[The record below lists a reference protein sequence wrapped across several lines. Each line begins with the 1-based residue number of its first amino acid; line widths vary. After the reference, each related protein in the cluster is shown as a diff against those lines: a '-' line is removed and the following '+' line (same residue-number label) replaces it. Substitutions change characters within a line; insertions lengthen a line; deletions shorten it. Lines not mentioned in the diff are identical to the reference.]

1 MNEAADNQKYGFGGS
16 LTSEF
21 PSQIIVDIT
30 EVCNL
35 ACTHCPHPQFK
46 VSSHYNKRFLET
58 ELNKKMVDEVA
69 SDGKGYCQYVRYTSN
84 GEPLIHPKGYEMI
97 GYAVENSGTFVCLT
111 TNGTIMKEKK
121 TRQLLDSGV
130 HMIDIS
136 LDAYTS
142 ETYSKIRV
150 GGDLSVTRE
159 NVLRLIKWVKET
171 GVDTKVV
178 VSFVEQPQ
186 NTQEAKDFETYWKE
200 QGASSVVIR
209 RLHSAAGA
217 VKDIAKAMRKKQTKR
232 YPCLYPW
239 ERLVVDPKGLLAFCP
254 ADWTYS
260 SPAGD
265 LRTLTI
271 KEIWQG
277 EFMQKLREA
286 HLTNNFSCHKF
297 CGQCPDWCQTRWP
310 SQEGRRYADLVQD
323 MKDGVNYT

>member
-1 MNEAADNQKYGFGGS
+1 MSEEVNSQYGFGGQ

-21 PSQIIVDIT
+21 PSQIIVDVT

-35 ACTHCPHPQFK
+35 ACIHCPHPSFK
-46 VSSHYNKRFLET
+46 LSKHYSSKFLEP
-58 ELNKKMVDEVA
+58 ELNKKLVDEVA
-69 SDGKGYCQYVRYTSN
+69 TDGKGFCQYIRYTSN
-84 GEPLIHPKGYEMI
+84 GEPLIHPKGYEI
-97 GYAVENSGTFVCLT
+97 IHYAVQNSNTFVCLT

-136 LDAYTS
+136 IDAHTP

-150 GGDLSVTRE
+150 GGDLNVTKE
-159 NVLRLIKWVKET
+159 NVLRLIKWTKES

-178 VSFVEQPQ
+178 VSYVEQSK
-186 NTQEAKDFETYWKE
+186 NKHETNDFENYWKE
-200 QGASSVVIR
+200 QGAASVVVR

-217 VKDIAKAMRKKQTKR
+217 VKETAKEMRQKNLKR

-239 ERLVVDPKGLLAFCP
+239 ERLTLDPKGLLAFCP

-265 LRTLTI
+265 LRESTV
-271 KEIWQG
+271 
-277 EFMQKLREA
+277 RE
-286 HLTNNFSCHKF
+286 S
-297 CGQCPDWCQTRWP
+297 
-310 SQEGRRYADLVQD
+310 
-323 MKDGVNYT
+323 